1 MRADS
6 TTKQTG
12 STLGK
17 KRVGGGVSCRAVFSA
32 GLVLFLTAQ
41 VFAQRPSP
49 LQSYPEADVKAGST
63 LFSSN
68 CVFCHGD
75 TGDKVPGVSL
85 LKGEF
90 LHPALNDEGIIHTIM
105 NGSESKLMPPLNLS
119 REEAQKVVAF
129 LRTEALGGAMTLP
142 SGDAA
147 HGKAL
152 MESNNCLSCHRVDE
166 QGSFAGPELTNVM
179 RRGRTTKEL
188 QDAILNPDKE
198 VFPDDRV
205 VSFVTK
211 DGKTL
216 NARLLNQDTYSIQI
230 MEPGGHLASYQRA
243 DIRNLHLVQKGLM
256 PSYSGKLSNQDV
268 NDILNYLATKG
279 K

>member
-1 MRADS
+1 MRADD
-6 TTKQTG
+6 TRNQAG
-12 STLGK
+12 SA
-17 KRVGGGVSCRAVFSA
+17 RRERRFGGGVSCRAGVLA
-32 GLVLFLTAQ
+32 GLVLLLAAP

-49 LQSYPEADVKAGST
+49 LQSYTAADVKAGSN
-63 LFSSN
+63 LFASN

-75 TGDKVPGVSL
+75 TGDKVPGVNL

-90 LHPALNDEGIIHTIM
+90 LHPALNNEGIVHTIM
-105 NGSESKLMPPLNLS
+105 SGSESKLMPPLNLS
-119 REEAQKVVAF
+119 REEAEKVVAF
-129 LRTEALGGAMTLP
+129 LRTEALGGVMTLP
-142 SGDAA
+142 SGDVA

-179 RRGRTTKEL
+179 RRGRTTQEL

-211 DGKTL
+211 DGKTIT
-216 NARLLNQDTYSIQI
+216 ARQLNQDTYSIQV

-243 DIRNLHLVQKGLM
+243 DIKICTSSRRV
-256 PSYSGKLSNQDV
+256 
-268 NDILNYLATKG
+268 
-279 K
+279 